1 MSLHLVTGIGAT
13 EHIEPNDDAGKHIGI
28 FGTNC
33 VLKTGRMFEAEQVSN
48 NLIRIHDGNGIF
60 QGRHFDIKTNDYIE
74 IEIDNGLQA
83 LKRNDL
89 IVFRYQKNVDTK
101 IESLTPLV
109 MKGVSGD
116 TAVDPEYINGDI
128 SNGDVTA
135 DCPMYRIVID
145 GLNITAIEPLFNV
158 ILTIKELKE
167 ITDAIS
173 NNIDLLEEKTKS
185 VANQIPTD
193 NISLKNGAGYITSKG
208 SCQYANTAGAAETA
222 TRATNAT
229 NAAGCTS
236 TFATKKIKVSD
247 EHVDSTSNLILQSAH
262 GYGNYYRSGKSGGH
276 YFQDEGG
283 NYTSCTASS
292 FTQASSRRV
301 KENIKPMKAE
311 EAKKILDINVVGFD
325 YIEEIGGQKNNYGFI
340 AEDVENQ
347 IPYIVIIP
355 DNYDENNPDLNEV
368 PAIDYSR
375 LVPHLTKMIQ
385 IQNEEIKKIKNQ
397 LSSLEEKE

>member
-83 LKRNDL
+83 LKRKDL

-109 MKGVSGD
+109 IKGVSGD

-135 DCPMYRIVID
+135 DCPMYRIEID

-158 ILTIKELKE
+158 ILTLKELKE
-167 ITDAIS
+167 ITDA
-173 NNIDLLEEKTKS
+173 LEEKTKS
-185 VANQIPTD
+185 IANQIPID

-208 SCQYANTAGAAETA
+208 SCQYAKTAGAAETA

-247 EHVDSTSNLILQSAH
+247 EHVDSTNNLILQSAH

-283 NYTSCTASS
+283 NFTSCTASS
-292 FTQASSRRV
+292 FANSSSRRV
-301 KENIKPMKAE
+301 KENIKPMQAE
-311 EAKKILDINVVGFD
+311 EARKLLDINVVSYD
-325 YIEEIGGQKNNYGFI
+325 YIEDVGGQKNNYGFV

-355 DNYDENNPDLNEV
+355 DDYNENNPDLNEV

-385 IQNEEIKKIKNQ
+385 LQNEEIQNIKKQ
-397 LSSLEEKE
+397 LSNLEEK